1 MKKYILNA
9 IAIFTFATGLS
20 SCGDSF
26 LETDNYKGVDL
37 EGGLNT
43 VTNVSTALN
52 GTYYQLFYYVP
63 EVLTSPFLGFFSLSV
78 VLLSWTPF

>member
-43 VTNVSTALN
+43 VTNVSTALIEN
-52 GTYYQLFYYVP
+52 YKN
-63 EVLTSPFLGFFSLSV
+63 
-78 VLLSWTPF
+78 

>member
-26 LETDNYKGVDL
+26 LET
-37 EGGLNT
+37 
-43 VTNVSTALN
+43 
-52 GTYYQLFYYVP
+52 GTIYNLYCHI
-63 EVLTSPFLGFFSLSV
+63 TGFFISLRADTLQGNKNHRELSH
-78 VLLSWTPF
+78 VLFAKINFSGNSRCV

>member
-43 VTNVSTALN
+43 VTNVSTALMELIIN
-52 GTYYQLFYYVP
+52 YFIMH
-63 EVLTSPFLGFFSLSV
+63 
-78 VLLSWTPF
+78 LLVTML

>member
-52 GTYYQLFYYVP
+52 GTYYLIYFLMFFGPWLYGF
-63 EVLTSPFLGFFSLSV
+63 SPYSQKSA
-78 VLLSWTPF
+78 

>member
-1 MKKYILNA
+1 MQLP
-9 IAIFTFATGLS
+9 FLHLQQELS

-52 GTYYQLFYYVP
+52 WN
-63 EVLTSPFLGFFSLSV
+63 
-78 VLLSWTPF
+78 LLSIILLCICW

>member
-43 VTNVSTALN
+43 VTNVSTASVSY
-52 GTYYQLFYYVP
+52 TH
-63 EVLTSPFLGFFSLSV
+63 LTLPTICSV
-78 VLLSWTPF
+78 